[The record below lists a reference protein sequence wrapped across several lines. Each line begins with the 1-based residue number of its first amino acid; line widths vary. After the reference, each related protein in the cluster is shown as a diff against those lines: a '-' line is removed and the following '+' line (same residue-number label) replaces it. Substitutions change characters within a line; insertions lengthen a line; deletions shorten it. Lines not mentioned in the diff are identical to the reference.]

1 MKFLGCKLG
10 ALGELVAGWLG
21 CASTIQLQ
29 SHRSKLRILLG
40 CRSQRGFEDLCASGQ
55 GSLTLGAIHMMKM
68 KMMMLVRVNEVAG
81 DNSSSDNNNNVIINI
96 LTYEHHI
103 GLDIGH
109 S

>member
-1 MKFLGCKLG
+1 MGCKLG

-40 CRSQRGFEDLCASGQ
+40 CRSQRGVEDLCASGQ

-68 KMMMLVRVNEVAG
+68 KMMMLVKVNEGAG
-81 DNSSSDNNNNVIINI
+81 DNSTSDNNNNNVIKQ
-96 LTYEHHI
+96 LLMYEHHV
-103 GLDIGH
+103 GLDIDH
-109 S
+109 P